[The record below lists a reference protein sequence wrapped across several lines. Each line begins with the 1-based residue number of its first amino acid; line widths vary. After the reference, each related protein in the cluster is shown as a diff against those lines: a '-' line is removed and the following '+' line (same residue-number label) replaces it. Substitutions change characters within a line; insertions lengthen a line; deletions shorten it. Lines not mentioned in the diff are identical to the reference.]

1 MPRRTDTESTRLR
14 ELLAKAREAQNAYT
28 WFPMLLFAVA
38 LWLLYGIFAPFID
51 TIIFAI
57 VLAAIASPLHGW
69 AMQRL
74 RLGPTTAALAV
85 TLLVAICVLIPATLF
100 MGGLVGQAKE
110 ALAQFN
116 LWLREH
122 DPKALV
128 QEGAASELV
137 RRAQELLPFVDL
149 SQFDITTRMLSATQA
164 LGQRILTMSTQ
175 LLGNA
180 VVFLI
185 HFTIT
190 IFFLFYLL
198 LHGKDWLDKLVA
210 LVPMRTEQVE
220 AVVERLGKVC
230 KAVLVGG
237 LLVAL
242 LQGVVGG
249 VGMALMGL
257 PGLFWG
263 TMMAFASLI
272 PVLGTGLI
280 WVPAAL
286 FLLLVGRWEAAIF
299 LAAWCAFIVV
309 QIDTFLRPYFMKGST
324 QVPVFF
330 IFLSVLGGVNAFGPA
345 GILYGPLILSFAT
358 AMLRIYGQE
367 YAHVLSST
375 ERTRSR
381 ENGTALLPEN
391 GNGANG
397 EQDGPPPPPPASG
410 A

>member
-1 MPRRTDTESTRLR
+1 MPKRTDVESTRLR
-14 ELLAKAREAQNAYT
+14 ELLSKTREAHNAYT
-28 WFPMLLFAVA
+28 WFPMLLLFAA
-38 LWLLYGIFAPFID
+38 LWLLYGIFSPFID

-57 VLAAIASPLHGW
+57 VLAAISSPLHAWVMRRMG
-69 AMQRL
+69 
-74 RLGPTTAALAV
+74 LGTVSAALAV
-85 TLLVAICVLIPATLF
+85 TLLVAVCVLIPATVF
-100 MGGLVGQAKE
+100 TGGLVAQAKE
-110 ALAQFN
+110 ALAQLN

-137 RRAQELLPFVDL
+137 RRVQELLPFVDL
-149 SQFDITTRMLSATQA
+149 AQLNITTRLLSASQN
-164 LGQRILTMSTQ
+164 LGQQILSMSTQ

-185 HFTIT
+185 HFGIT

-198 LHGKDWLDKLVA
+198 VNGKDWLAKVEA
-210 LVPMRTEQVE
+210 LLPMRTEQVS
-220 AVVERLGKVC
+220 AVVLGLGKVC

-249 VGMALMGL
+249 FGMALMGL

-263 TMMAFASLI
+263 TMMGFASLI
-272 PVLGTGLI
+272 PVVGTGLI
-280 WVPAAL
+280 WVPASL
-286 FLLLVGRWEAAIF
+286 FLLLMGNWEGAVF
-299 LAAWCAFIVV
+299 LAGWCLIIVV
-309 QIDTFLRPYFMKGST
+309 QIDTFLRPLFMKGST

-330 IFLSVLGGVNAFGPA
+330 IFLSVLGGVNAFGAP

-358 AMLRIYGQE
+358 AMIRIYGQE
-367 YAHVLSST
+367 YAHVLGSH

-381 ENGTALLPEN
+381 EERS
-391 GNGANG
+391 GNGADAC
-397 EQDGPPPPPPASG
+397 QPSDSDADDQPPSNS
-410 A
+410 

>member
-1 MPRRTDTESTRLR
+1 MPRRTDSESTRLR
-14 ELLAKAREAQNAYT
+14 ELFAKTREAQNAYT
-28 WFPMLLFAVA
+28 WFPMLLFVVA

-69 AMQRL
+69 TMR
-74 RLGPTTAALAV
+74 RLGLGPMTAALAV
-85 TLLVAICVLIPATLF
+85 TLLVAVCVLIPATLF
-100 MGGLVGQAKE
+100 MGGLVAQAKE
-110 ALAQFN
+110 ALAQLN

-122 DPKALV
+122 DPKALM

-137 RRAQELLPFVDL
+137 RRVQELLPFVDL
-149 SQFDITTRMLSATQA
+149 AQFDITTRMLSATQA
-164 LGQRILTMSTQ
+164 LGQRILSMSTQ

-190 IFFLFYLL
+190 IFFVFYLL
-198 LHGKDWLDKLVA
+198 VNGKEWLAKLVA
-210 LVPMRTEQVE
+210 LIPMRTDQVE
-220 AVVERLGKVC
+220 GVIDRLGKVC

-249 VGMALMGL
+249 VGMAMMGL

-263 TMMAFASLI
+263 TMMGFSSLI
-272 PVLGTGLI
+272 PVVGTGLI
-280 WVPAAL
+280 WVPASL
-286 FLLLVGRWEAAIF
+286 FLLLMGQWESAVF
-299 LAAWCAFIVV
+299 LAGWCLIIVV

-330 IFLSVLGGVNAFGPA
+330 IFLAVLGGVNAFGAP

-358 AMLRIYGQE
+358 AMLKIYGQE
-367 YAHVLSST
+367 YAHVLSSD

-381 ENGTALLPEN
+381 ECEPAMTDAADRPPADDEN
-391 GNGANG
+391 GG
-397 EQDGPPPPPPASG
+397 
-410 A
+410 